1 MTINPEEVLEP
12 KLESAEPVITP
23 STSTSWRYGRLPYG
37 LIAPSVLL
45 LLLVLAWPMYRL
57 VTLSFQDYGLEAL
70 IKGSGEW
77 IGFGNYT
84 DIFTD
89 SEFWAVL
96 LRSVLFTTF
105 AVTLTLVIGMAF
117 ALLMRRMVAPL
128 RIVFTSVLVLVWAMP
143 ALVSITIWK
152 WLFDY
157 DYGIVNYVLGL
168 INPDWALINW
178 FEDAR
183 IGLVIIGLLVVWGAL
198 PFVAISLYAA
208 LGQVPGELMEAAMVD
223 GAKGLT
229 VLRHVV
235 MPIIKPVVIILVSL
249 SIIWDFQVFAQI
261 WIILEGRPTPE
272 YYTIGVYAFVQSFG
286 INEYGRG
293 AAIAIVMLLV
303 MLIASLVYLRQMRRQ
318 AEEN

>member
-1 MTINPEEVLEP
+1 MTANPEEMIEPTLEP
-12 KLESAEPVITP
+12 APAVTASSASRT
-23 STSTSWRYGRLPYG
+23 WRYGNLPYG
-37 LIAPSVLL
+37 LVAPSVVI
-45 LLLVLAWPMYRL
+45 LLLVLGWPMVRL
-57 VTLSFQDYGLEAL
+57 VTLSFQDYDLKAL
-70 IKGSGEW
+70 MSGAGEW
-77 IGFGNYT
+77 IGFGNYV

-89 SEFWAVL
+89 SEFWTVL
-96 LRSVLFTTF
+96 LRSVIFTTF
-105 AVTLTLVIGMAF
+105 AVVLTMVIGMIF
-117 ALLMRRMVAPL
+117 ALLMRRMHAPL
-128 RIVFTSVLVLVWAMP
+128 RIAFTSVLVLVWAMP

-157 DYGIVNYVLGL
+157 DYGVVNYVLGQ

-178 FEDAR
+178 FQDAR

-208 LGQVPGELMEAAMVD
+208 LGQVPGELMEAAQVD
-223 GAKGLT
+223 GATGG
-229 VLRHVV
+229 VVMRHVV
-235 MPIIKPVVIILVSL
+235 LPIIKPVLIILTSL

-261 WIILEGRPTPE
+261 WVILEGRPTPE

-303 MLIASLVYLRQMRRQ
+303 MLVASLAYLRQMRRQ
-318 AEEN
+318 AEED

>member
-1 MTINPEEVLEP
+1 MTINPEEVLDP
-12 KLESAEPVITP
+12 TLEAPEPVTAP
-23 STSTSWRYGRLPYG
+23 PTSSTWRYGRLPYG
-37 LIAPSVLL
+37 LIAPSILV

-57 VTLSFQDYGLEAL
+57 VTLSFQDYGLKAL
-70 IKGSGEW
+70 IAGSGEW
-77 IGFGNYT
+77 IGLGNYT

-89 SEFWAVL
+89 SEFWTVL

-105 AVTLTLVIGMAF
+105 AVTLTIVFGMAF

-128 RIVFTSVLVLVWAMP
+128 RITFTSVLVLVWAMP

-183 IGLVIIGLLVVWGAL
+183 IGLVIIGILVVWGAL

-223 GAKGLT
+223 GAKGMT
-229 VLRHVV
+229 ILRHVV

-261 WIILEGRPTPE
+261 WVILEGRPTPE

-303 MLIASLVYLRQMRRQ
+303 MLIASLAYLRQMRRQ
-318 AEEN
+318 AEES

>member
-1 MTINPEEVLEP
+1 MTMNPEHVIEPPLEP
-12 KLESAEPVITP
+12 PVQLILPP
-23 STSTSWRYGRLPYG
+23 SSKTWRYGRLPYA
-37 LIAPSVLL
+37 LIAPSIVL
-45 LLLVLAWPMYRL
+45 LLLVLGWPMLRL
-57 VTLSFQDYGLEAL
+57 VTLSFQDYDLKAL
-70 IKGSGEW
+70 IAGSGEW
-77 IGFGNYT
+77 IGLGNYA

-89 SEFWAVL
+89 SEFWTVL
-96 LRSVLFTTF
+96 LRSVVFTTF
-105 AVTLTLVIGMAF
+105 AVVFTLLIGMAF

-128 RIVFTSVLVLVWAMP
+128 RIAFTSVLVFVWAMP

-178 FEDAR
+178 FQDAR
-183 IGLVIIGLLVVWGAL
+183 VGLIIIGILVIWGAL
-198 PFVAISLYAA
+198 PFVSISLYAA
-208 LGQVPGELMEAAMVD
+208 LGQVPGELMEAAQVD
-223 GAKGLT
+223 GATGLT
-229 VLRHVV
+229 VMRHVV
-235 MPIIKPVVIILVSL
+235 MPIIKPILIILTSL

-261 WIILEGRPTPE
+261 WVILEGRPTPE

-303 MLIASLVYLRQMRRQ
+303 MLVASLAYLRQMRRQ
-318 AEEN
+318 AEES